1 MVAATSLPAEH
12 VPPRRLSMS
21 VMKEVQK
28 QADAQQRSA
37 HEREALATIL
47 RTQGG
52 GSLLRGWHRELD
64 PDWTLEV
71 SFQNFFEA
79 SKRLHIAANAH
90 MQLKKHG
97 LPRDLTLAEVAPD
110 EAALLERFMKWV
122 KECFGGPLD
131 LFPETDVLGEGR
143 VDSSDFWD
151 FCVRKGFVATESEL
165 EELKGCCDVDGIG
178 TITKERLLF
187 LEVDR
192 RVRDIELF
200 KAKMSRKE
208 QRQQLMA
215 SVYAEACSKPQRHRL
230 AQRPWQR
237 QTFERLPA
245 VAHQKR
251 SRRQKEAHQRS
262 LQAQSL
268 FMQHIRRSYGS
279 EVRAWRRELVTDGS
293 FVLPLK
299 ELRRY
304 CRKINLDVDASELWK
319 FFDRDGDGA
328 VRLEEVCVGAADALA
343 SFHRWARADFGSCSS
358 LWDHPVMVSARSSSQ
373 DLWALG
379 KKMLLST
386 FGASLKT
393 LGWPGIDDSGVK
405 NMVFASLDQYGCG
418 FIEHSD
424 LEWLDGWEPPGYL
437 SVDRPDPEAWNEIR
451 ALVLKMYKHPLL
463 AWRTLFDQDNS
474 NSVSWAEFERAC
486 EHLKFKGNIGGAW
499 RSLDIDLSGTISLKE
514 FDAESSD
521 ILKSFKEWAD
531 QHFGSVELA
540 IKSLDIDNSG
550 SVSFAEL
557 RRACEKLKW
566 SGDVRLLFDC
576 LDVDR
581 KKDRPSNTRSLSF
594 EEVSFLD
601 SWHMEPSEDQLCE
614 DAPEETGRMAAWS
627 APLSSGRPTSGLQK
641 KKRSSSKLLEQAF
654 CTPDQ
659 CMRRT
664 AVCTEQK
671 QNMMSS
677 SAADAKCSRK
687 TSLAPESSHPEGS
700 TRKEGNQHLTNSTS
714 LPDLTTRLHQAYS
727 AGCNRKPSRRR
738 SARRRLPFLL
748 DQLCPSNDCPATA
761 GHQSPAVLREVVA
774 C

>member
-1 MVAATSLPAEH
+1 
-12 VPPRRLSMS
+12 
-21 VMKEVQK
+21 
-28 QADAQQRSA
+28 
-37 HEREALATIL
+37 
-47 RTQGG
+47 
-52 GSLLRGWHRELD
+52 
-64 PDWTLEV
+64 
-71 SFQNFFEA
+71 
-79 SKRLHIAANAH
+79 
-90 MQLKKHG
+90 
-97 LPRDLTLAEVAPD
+97 
-110 EAALLERFMKWV
+110 
-122 KECFGGPLD
+122 
-131 LFPETDVLGEGR
+131 
-143 VDSSDFWD
+143 
-151 FCVRKGFVATESEL
+151 
-165 EELKGCCDVDGIG
+165 
-178 TITKERLLF
+178 
-187 LEVDR
+187 
-192 RVRDIELF
+192 
-200 KAKMSRKE
+200 
-208 QRQQLMA
+208 
-215 SVYAEACSKPQRHRL
+215 
-230 AQRPWQR
+230 
-237 QTFERLPA
+237 
-245 VAHQKR
+245 
-251 SRRQKEAHQRS
+251 
-262 LQAQSL
+262 
-268 FMQHIRRSYGS
+268 
-279 EVRAWRRELVTDGS
+279 
-293 FVLPLK
+293 
-299 ELRRY
+299 
-304 CRKINLDVDASELWK
+304 
-319 FFDRDGDGA
+319 
-328 VRLEEVCVGAADALA
+328 
-343 SFHRWARADFGSCSS
+343 
-358 LWDHPVMVSARSSSQ
+358 MVSARSSSQ

-386 FGASLKT
+386 FGTSLKT
-393 LGWPGIDDSGVK
+393 LGWPGLDDSSVK

-437 SVDRPDPEAWNEIR
+437 SVDKPDPEAWNEIR

-499 RSLDIDLSGTISLKE
+499 RSLDVDLSGTISLKE

-521 ILKSFKEWAD
+521 ILQSFKEWAD

-581 KKDRPSNTRSLSF
+581 KKDRPSNTRSLSL

-601 SWHMEPSEDQLCE
+601 SWHMEPSEYQLCE

-627 APLSSGRPTSGLQK
+627 APLPSGRPTSGLQL
-641 KKRSSSKLLEQAF
+641 KKRSSSKSLEQAF

-664 AVCTEQK
+664 AVCSEQRH
-671 QNMMSS
+671 NMISA
-677 SAADAKCSRK
+677 SAAEAKCSRK
-687 TSLAPESSHPEGS
+687 TSFAPDSSQLPEGS
-700 TRKEGNQHLTNSTS
+700 TRKEGNQNLTNSTS

-727 AGCNRKPSRRR
+727 AGCKRKPSRRR

-748 DQLCPSNDCPATA
+748 DQLCPSTDCSATA